1 VRLSRGHPLSFFVPV
16 RAVIQRFSL
25 ALLVGI
31 ALALMIISQSAPDT
45 LERFRS
51 GVTDVVTPIVAFFSR
66 PSATVS
72 DIVDRVESLATLQAE
87 NATLKENNER
97 LRKWQTLAQKL
108 QRENDEL
115 RAALRVVP
123 DPRASFVTARVAGEA
138 GGPYVRT
145 ALLDAGA
152 AEGIKKGQAV
162 LGGDGLV
169 GRIID
174 VGNSS
179 ARVLLVTDLNSR
191 VPVFVEPSRQRAV
204 LAGDNSSS
212 PRLEFLAPEA
222 KIGVNDRIVTS
233 GEGGVLPPGLPV
245 GTVAAVK
252 GGGAVVRLAAQWER
266 LEFVSVLDYELP
278 ARLPGTRRAGRIG
291 TLP

>member
-191 VPVFVEPSRQRAV
+191 VPVFVEPSRERAV

-245 GTVAAVK
+245 GTVAAVE

-278 ARLPGTRRAGRIG
+278 APLPGTRRAGRIG

>member
-1 VRLSRGHPLSFFVPV
+1 MRLNRGHPLSFILPV
-16 RAVIQRFSL
+16 RAVIQRFAL

-31 ALALMIISQSAPDT
+31 ALALMIISQSAPDA
-45 LERFRS
+45 LERFRA

-97 LRKWQTLAQKL
+97 LRKWQALAQKL
-108 QRENDEL
+108 QRENEEL

-152 AEGIKKGQAV
+152 ADGIKKGQAV

-174 VGNSS
+174 VGNTS

-191 VPVFVEPSRQRAV
+191 VPVFIEPSRARAV
-204 LAGDNSSS
+204 LAGDNSSA

-222 KIGVNDRIVTS
+222 KISVDDRIVTS

-245 GTVAAVK
+245 GTVAAVEE
-252 GGGAVVRLAAQWER
+252 GGAIVRLAAQWER

-278 ARLPGTRRAGRIG
+278 APLPGTRRAGRIG

>member
-1 VRLSRGHPLSFFVPV
+1 MRLSRGHPLSFFVPV

-191 VPVFVEPSRQRAV
+191 LPVFVEPSRERAV

-245 GTVAAVK
+245 GTVAAVE

-278 ARLPGTRRAGRIG
+278 APLPGTRRAGRIG

>member
-1 VRLSRGHPLSFFVPV
+1 M
-16 RAVIQRFSL
+16 

-191 VPVFVEPSRQRAV
+191 VPVFVEPSRERAV

-245 GTVAAVK
+245 GTVAAVE

-278 ARLPGTRRAGRIG
+278 APLPGTRRAGRIG

>member
-1 VRLSRGHPLSFFVPV
+1 MRLNRGHPLSFFVPV

-25 ALLVGI
+25 MLLVGI

-97 LRKWQTLAQKL
+97 LRKWQALALKL
-108 QRENDEL
+108 QRENEEL
-115 RAALRVVP
+115 RSALRVVP

-174 VGNSS
+174 VGKSS

-191 VPVFVEPSRQRAV
+191 VPVFVEPSRERAV
-204 LAGDNSSS
+204 LAGDNSSA

-222 KIGVNDRIVTS
+222 KIAVNDRIVTS

-245 GTVAAVK
+245 GTVAAVED
-252 GGGAVVRLAAQWER
+252 GVAVVRLAAQWER

-278 ARLPGTRRAGRIG
+278 APLPGTRRAGRIG

>member
-1 VRLSRGHPLSFFVPV
+1 MRLSRGHPLSFFVPV

-191 VPVFVEPSRQRAV
+191 VPVFVEPSRERAV

-222 KIGVNDRIVTS
+222 KIGVNDRIVTA

-245 GTVAAVK
+245 GTVAAVE

-278 ARLPGTRRAGRIG
+278 APLPGTRRAGRIG

>member
-191 VPVFVEPSRQRAV
+191 VPVFVEPSRERAV

-222 KIGVNDRIVTS
+222 KIGVNDRIVTA

-245 GTVAAVK
+245 GTVAAVE

-278 ARLPGTRRAGRIG
+278 APLPGTRRAGRIG